1 MSDSMPHTYIPKLT
15 TSAVTLANLFDYTA
29 SEKEGKGNSDFGF
42 DIPSIQRDFSWLPGV
57 ENDES
62 KNDSSWR
69 LIKDLLDFH
78 ERDATAEDTYFL
90 GTVILFEQKGEDR
103 LQIMDGQQ
111 RITALVSLLS
121 MMRHLLLQFTDE
133 ENLSDGSEEQEA
145 VDWAEE
151 IKVDFLQYK
160 NQPAITPKSEKDKK
174 TMGELISIPGWAAR
188 PADHLSRQG
197 GSYNKRV
204 EASGSPLYLS
214 ALLFWK
220 ELREHFDINKNGV
233 MEKTELESLL
243 KFFNTIRYRVIVN
256 RTTTQ
261 DIGLAYRMFVTAN
274 TRGMP
279 LNNFDIFRGLIIARG
294 YQLGIPK
301 ADSKMLEALLEKC
314 SKVLD
319 NAYGKGEGSKD
330 YKEESKNALIDS
342 IMSNSASVRVGRK
355 IGDRNVSSAFEQEIS
370 ELSDAND
377 LILLVTFTYNFAKAW
392 KPLLLARRDE
402 AKKDLDPEYLIHKRL
417 SKFGVKQH
425 QPFVAVMK
433 VMEWEPKHIYELL
446 WLFECQL
453 FRMSVGAGIDPA
465 KKWHGMMGHAKKI
478 FEEEPAEEVIDGLR
492 TVMLDFERK
501 TNPQG
506 WDSLSDRH
514 TQKKKAFCLLHA
526 IERHNTVNPTNNQ
539 SGLTAETVLPPYKH
553 VHKKIG
559 WTYSNSQIQEPELY
573 SHRIGNWFLLT
584 GLATEKK
591 KYSESPPDVKL
602 YKYKEMGTSS
612 TKKDLEEAAE
622 KEVWNSA
629 NIQDRTM
636 VMINRCEEVYPS
648 DYTPP
653 NSYPK

>member
-1 MSDSMPHTYIPKLT
+1 MPHTYEPKLT
-15 TSAVTLANLFDYTA
+15 TSAVPLADLFNYTD
-29 SEKEGKGNSDFGF
+29 SEKEGKGNADFGF

-69 LIKDLLDFH
+69 LIKDLLEFH
-78 ERDATAEDTYFL
+78 ERDPKGADTYFL

-111 RITALVSLLS
+111 RITALVCLLS

-133 ENLSDGSEEQEA
+133 EKLSDGYEEQEA
-145 VDWAEE
+145 FDWADE
-151 IKVDFLQYK
+151 IKVDFLQYR
-160 NQPAITPKSEKDKK
+160 NQPALTPKSEKDRK
-174 TMGELISIPGWAAR
+174 TMGELISISGYH
-188 PADHLSRQG
+188 ADPESHLSSQG
-197 GSYNKRV
+197 SIFNRRV

-233 MEKTELESLL
+233 MDKTELESLL
-243 KFFNTIRYRVIVN
+243 GFFNTLRYRVIVN

-301 ADSKMLEALLEKC
+301 DISKALEALLEEC

-319 NAYGKGEGSKD
+319 NAYGKGEGSKG

-355 IGDRNVSSAFEQEIS
+355 IGDRNVSSSFEKEIG
-370 ELSDAND
+370 ELLDAAD
-377 LILLVTFTYNFAKAW
+377 LVLLVEFTYNFAKAW
-392 KPLLLARRDE
+392 KPLLLDRRDE
-402 AKKDLDPEYLIHKRL
+402 TKNDLDPEYLIHKRL

-433 VMEWEPKHIYELL
+433 VMEWEPEQIHELL

-465 KKWHGMMGHAKKI
+465 KKWHGYMGHAKKI
-478 FEEEPAEEVIDGLR
+478 YEGEPAEEVIDGLR
-492 TVMLDFERK
+492 AVMLDFEK
-501 TNPQG
+501 KNNPQG
-506 WDSLSDRH
+506 WESISERH

-526 IERHNTVNPTNNQ
+526 IEGHNTVNPMNTQ
-539 SGLTAETVLPPYKH
+539 SGLTAEHVLLPYGH
-553 VHKKIG
+553 EHKKNG
-559 WTYSNSQIQEPELY
+559 WQYSNAQIIEPELY
-573 SHRIGNWFLLT
+573 SHRIGNWFLLS
-584 GLATEKK
+584 GLASEKR
-591 KYSESPPDVKL
+591 KYAESPPHVKI
-602 YKYKEMGTSS
+602 YQYKEMGTSS

-622 KEVWNSA
+622 KEVWAAA
-629 NIQDRTM
+629 NIQDRTKA
-636 VMINRCEEVYPS
+636 MIERCEEAYPS